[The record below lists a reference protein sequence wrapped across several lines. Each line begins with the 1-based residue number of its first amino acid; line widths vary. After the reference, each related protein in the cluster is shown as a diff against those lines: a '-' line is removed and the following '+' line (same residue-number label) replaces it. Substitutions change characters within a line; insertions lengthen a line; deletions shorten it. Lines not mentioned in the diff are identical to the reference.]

1 MEAYD
6 MADIRFDG
14 RVAVVT
20 GAGAGIGMIYALELA
35 KRGAKVVVNDL
46 GVARDGSGPTRS
58 AADVVAAEIKKMGG
72 EAVVSYDSVSTI
84 EGGKNII
91 KAGLDAFGRID
102 ILINNAGILRDKTF
116 HKMTEDD
123 WDMVISVHLKGA
135 FCVTQPAIAHMR
147 AAGYGRIIFTSSTT
161 GLYGNFGQV
170 NYAAAKMG
178 LVGMMNSLKQEVAK
192 YDIMINTVAPNAW
205 SRMTQDIFPPEF
217 EQKMAPQFNSPLVLY
232 LCSAECKQTGTIF
245 VSGAGWYGRSAIV
258 SGNGICIGNASR
270 EIAAEEIRDNF
281 DKIMSIEEA
290 KTLNSGADIFQY
302 MTPLLSPK

>member
-1 MEAYD
+1 

-20 GAGAGIGMIYALELA
+20 GAGAGIGRIYALELA
-35 KRGAKVVVNDL
+35 QRGAKVVVNDL
-46 GVARDGSGPTRS
+46 GVARDGSGASRS
-58 AADVVAAEIKKMGG
+58 AADVVVEEIRKINAQ
-72 EAVVSYDSVSTI
+72 AVANYDSVSTI

-91 KAGLDAFGRID
+91 QTGLNTFGRLD

-123 WDMVISVHLKGA
+123 WDMVIGVHLKGA

-147 AAGYGRIIFTSSTT
+147 KTGYGRIIFTASTS

-178 LVGMMNSLKQEVAK
+178 LVGMMNALKLEVAK
-192 YDIMINTVAPNAW
+192 YDIMINTIAPNAW

-217 EQKMAPQFNSPLVLY
+217 EQKMAPQFNSPIVLY
-232 LCSAECKQTGTIF
+232 LCSEACKQSGMIF
-245 VSGAGWYGRSAIV
+245 VSGAGWYGRTALV
-258 SGNGICIGNASR
+258 SGSGICIGNASR
-270 EIAAEEIRDNF
+270 EIAVEEIWDNL
-281 DKIMSIEEA
+281 DNIISIEGA
-290 KTLNSGADIFQY
+290 KTHNSGAEIFEY
-302 MTPLLSPK
+302 MAPLLSQQ